1 MREVTITL
9 RMKEVRSNYSK
20 ERLSSLIESINEK
33 RRDFESE
40 LERYDNIRI
49 LFAETEA
56 ELMKYLEERF
66 DFLGITIYRFVN
78 FSFIGF
84 LSDDEQRTFGFKLHK
99 NEYSMTN
106 KTFGKRYEKIDDR
119 LSIEIVSGRFNSE
132 YSIEK
137 ITFETL
143 DKILD
148 AKHNDVIEEIL
159 INDFGH

>member
-9 RMKEVRSNYSK
+9 RMKEVRHNYSD

-33 RRDFESE
+33 RRDFESK

-66 DFLGITIYRFVN
+66 DFLDITISRFVD

-84 LSDDEQRTFGFKLHK
+84 LSDDEQRAFGFNLHK
-99 NEYSMTN
+99 NEYAITN
-106 KTFGKRYEKIDDR
+106 KTFGKTYKQIDDR
-119 LSIEIVSGRFNSE
+119 FWIEIVSGRFNSE

-148 AKHNDVIEEIL
+148 AKHNDVVEEIL
-159 INDFGH
+159 INDFGY

>member
-9 RMKEVRSNYSK
+9 RMKEVRHNYSD
-20 ERLSSLIESINEK
+20 ERLSSLVESINEK
-33 RRDFESE
+33 RREFESK
-40 LERYDNIRI
+40 LERYDNIRA
-49 LFAETEA
+49 LFAETEG
-56 ELMKYLEERF
+56 ELVEYLEERF
-66 DFLGITIYRFVN
+66 DFLDITISRFVN

-84 LSDDEQRTFGFKLHK
+84 LSDDEQRAFGFKLRK

-106 KTFGKRYEKIDDR
+106 ETFGKIYNKIDDR
-119 LSIEIVSGRFNSE
+119 FWIEIVSGRFNSE

-148 AKHNDVIEEIL
+148 AKHNDVVEEIL
-159 INDFGH
+159 INDFGY